1 MGPERQH
8 RGDELLL
15 IDRVA
20 NAIIARL
27 QRYSGA
33 TMMMIACGQEG
44 CGPEDNI
51 TFALAVFLTRPQAE
65 HQIGATS
72 EVPDSARNVTAE
84 SRLS

>member
-15 IDRVA
+15 TYGSQTQSSLGSNVFRRDEDDDGLR
-20 NAIIARL
+20 AR
-27 QRYSGA
+27 
-33 TMMMIACGQEG
+33 G
-44 CGPEDNI
+44 CGPWDSI

-72 EVPDSARNVTAE
+72 VVPDSARNVTAE
-84 SRLS
+84 ARLA